1 MNISASPAITT
12 AAIQQNNQS
21 ATPEDKAKASS
32 KEAQGTDTQFN
43 KAQIAS
49 LLTEPEIK
57 QVQELK
63 TRDREVRVHEAAH
76 LSAAGSLAQGGASYS
91 YQRGPD
97 GVQYAVGG
105 EVNIDTS
112 AVAGDPEATLAKAQR
127 IRAAALA
134 PAQPSSQ
141 DLNVA
146 AQAAQLAVQ
155 AQAEI
160 SQLQRAEA
168 ASETATNE
176 DETDNIEGVDG
187 ATDGD
192 EDKANNIVAEQQ
204 IQTITNTSLLANDAP
219 ERLLDLIA

>member
-1 MNISASPAITT
+1 MNISASPAITV
-12 AAIQQNNQS
+12 AAIQQNNKS
-21 ATPEDKAKASS
+21 ATPEDKTKASS
-32 KEAQGTDTQFN
+32 KEAQGTDSQFS
-43 KAQIAS
+43 KAQVAS
-49 LLTEPEIK
+49 VLTGPEIQ

-63 TRDREVRVHEAAH
+63 TRDREVRAHEAAH

-105 EVNIDTS
+105 EVNIDSS
-112 AVAGDPEATLAKAQR
+112 AVAGDPEATLVKVQR

-155 AQAEI
+155 ARAEI
-160 SQLQRAEA
+160 SQLQHVEPAN
-168 ASETATNE
+168 ETVTDE
-176 DETDNIEGVDG
+176 DETQSINGV
-187 ATDGD
+187 AVGD
-192 EDKANNIVAEQQ
+192 EDRANNIATEQQ
-204 IQTITNTSLLANDAP
+204 IQAITDTSLIANDSP
-219 ERLLDLIA
+219 ERLLDLIV

>member
-1 MNISASPAITT
+1 MNISASPAITV
-12 AAIQQNNQS
+12 AAIQQNNKS
-21 ATPEDKAKASS
+21 ATPEDKTKASS
-32 KEAQGTDTQFN
+32 KEAQGTDSQFS

-49 LLTEPEIK
+49 VLTGPEIQ

-63 TRDREVRVHEAAH
+63 TRDREVRAHEAAH

-105 EVNIDTS
+105 EVNIDSS
-112 AVAGDPEATLAKAQR
+112 AVAGDPEATLVKVQR

-155 AQAEI
+155 ARAEI
-160 SQLQRAEA
+160 SQLQRVEPAN
-168 ASETATNE
+168 ETVTDE
-176 DETDNIEGVDG
+176 DETQSINGV
-187 ATDGD
+187 AVGD
-192 EDKANNIVAEQQ
+192 EDRANNIATEQQ
-204 IQTITNTSLLANDAP
+204 IQAITDTSLIANDSP